1 MDFAQIDVDVR
12 TTTGK
17 GPARRTRSTGQ
28 VPAILYGRKEAPLS
42 LSIDPNALVK
52 SMDKEKRRNT
62 VFSLNVRGQSG
73 APLTVM
79 IRDAQIHPL
88 SRRIEHVDFIR
99 IDLEAEVKVTVPITL
114 KGIPAGVVLGGALH
128 QSVHELRIAAKPAAI
143 PARVTVDVT
152 ALGIGDVIHVSDL
165 QLGEGVR
172 ALLHD
177 EDAIA
182 SVMALRD
189 TPEAVAVAATPDA
202 AAAAPAKDGKAAA
215 PAKDAKAA
223 PAAAAP
229 KAKK

>member
-17 GPARRTRSTGQ
+17 GAARRTRSSGQ
-28 VPAILYGRKEAPLS
+28 VPAILYGLGEAPMS

-62 VFSLNVRGQSG
+62 VFALNVRGQSAG
-73 APLTVM
+73 PLTVM

-99 IDLEAEVKVTVPITL
+99 ISLEEDVKVTVPIVL
-114 KGIPAGVVLGGALH
+114 KGTPAGVVLGGALH

-143 PARVTVDVT
+143 PARVFVDVT
-152 ALGIGDVIHVSDL
+152 ALAIGDVIHVSDL

-172 ALLHD
+172 ALLHA

-189 TPEAVAVAATPDA
+189 TPEAAPAAAAPEA
-202 AAAAPAKDGKAAA
+202 AAAAPAKDAKAA

>member
-17 GPARRTRSTGQ
+17 GPARRTRSSGQ
-28 VPAILYGRKEAPLS
+28 VPAILYGLKEAPLS

-62 VFSLNVRGQSG
+62 VFSLNVRGQAG

-99 IDLEAEVKVTVPITL
+99 ISLEDEVKVTVPIVL
-114 KGIPAGVVLGGALH
+114 KGTAAGVVLGGALH
-128 QSVHELRIAAKPAAI
+128 QSVHELRIAAKPAVI
-143 PARVTVDVT
+143 PSRVEVDVT
-152 ALGIGDVIHVSDL
+152 ALQIGDVIHVSDL
-165 QLGEGVR
+165 QLAEGVR
-172 ALLHD
+172 ALLAP

-182 SVMALRD
+182 SVIALRD
-189 TPEAVAVAATPDA
+189 TPEQVAVAATPE
-202 AAAAPAKDGKAAA
+202 AAAPGKDGKAAA

-223 PAAAAP
+223 PAAAAAP

>member
-17 GPARRTRSTGQ
+17 GSARRTRSSGQ

-52 SMDKEKRRNT
+52 AMDKEKRRNT
-62 VFSLNVRGQSG
+62 VFALNVRGQGGS
-73 APLTVM
+73 PLTVM

-99 IDLEAEVKVTVPITL
+99 IDLQDEVKVTVPIVL
-114 KGIPAGVVLGGALH
+114 KGTPAGVVLGGALH
-128 QSVHELRIAAKPAAI
+128 QSVHELRIAAKPGAI
-143 PARVTVDVT
+143 PARVEVDVS
-152 ALGIGDVIHVSDL
+152 ALGVGDVIHVSDL
-165 QLGEGVR
+165 QLAEGVR
-172 ALLHD
+172 ALLHA

-182 SVMALRD
+182 SVMSVRD
-189 TPEAVAVAATPDA
+189 TPEAAA
-202 AAAAPAKDGKAAA
+202 AAAAPEAAGAAPGKDAKA

-223 PAAAAP
+223 APAKAP
-229 KAKK
+229 DKAAKK

>member
-17 GPARRTRSTGQ
+17 GPARRTRSSGQ
-28 VPAILYGRKEAPLS
+28 VPAILYGLKEAPLS

-62 VFSLNVRGQSG
+62 VFALNVRGQAG

-88 SRRIEHVDFIR
+88 SRRIS
-99 IDLEAEVKVTVPITL
+99 LEDEVKVTVPIVL
-114 KGIPAGVVLGGALH
+114 KGTAAGVVLGGALH
-128 QSVHELRIAAKPAAI
+128 QSVHELRIAAKPAVI
-143 PARVTVDVT
+143 PSRVEVDVT
-152 ALGIGDVIHVSDL
+152 ALEIGDVIHVSDL
-165 QLGEGVR
+165 KLADGVR
-172 ALLHD
+172 ALLAP

-182 SVMALRD
+182 SVIALRD
-189 TPEAVAVAATPDA
+189 TPEQVVVAATPE
-202 AAAAPAKDGKAAA
+202 AAAAPGKDGKAAA

-223 PAAAAP
+223 PAAAAAP

>member
-17 GPARRTRSTGQ
+17 GPARRTRSSGQ
-28 VPAILYGRKEAPLS
+28 VPAILYGLKEAPLS

-62 VFSLNVRGQSG
+62 VFSLNVRGQAG

-99 IDLEAEVKVTVPITL
+99 ISLEDEVKVTVPIVL
-114 KGIPAGVVLGGALH
+114 KGTAAGVVLGGALH
-128 QSVHELRIAAKPAAI
+128 QSVHELRIAAKPAVI
-143 PARVTVDVT
+143 PSRVEVDVT
-152 ALGIGDVIHVSDL
+152 ALQIGDVIHVSDL
-165 QLGEGVR
+165 QLAEGVR
-172 ALLHD
+172 ALLAP

-182 SVMALRD
+182 SVIALRD
-189 TPEAVAVAATPDA
+189 TPEQVAVAATPE
-202 AAAAPAKDGKAAA
+202 AAAPGKDGKAAA